1 MFILV
6 AFRMMCFTLES
17 KGHTWL
23 LSRRTWGFFFQSG
36 VLEQTSERTFFWM
49 AGADA
54 EPRDYL

>member
-6 AFRMMCFTLES
+6 AFRVIVSLWKA
-17 KGHTWL
+17 KGIVAFIQKNL
-23 LSRRTWGFFFQSG
+23 GLFQSG
-36 VLEQTSERTFFWM
+36 VLEQTTERTLSWM

>member
-6 AFRMMCFTLES
+6 AFRVIVSLWKA
-17 KGHTWL
+17 KGTC
-23 LSRRTWGFFFQSG
+23 GFYPEEPGAFFQSG
-36 VLEQTSERTFFWM
+36 VLEQTTERTLSWM